1 MYGGRLEDRIK
12 PAHLVEGLSGPIALH
27 RFARIGHMPHLEAR
41 CEVAKLTESWS
52 RPVDRPGLG
61 PPSND
66 PYFCVSVSLRAVTAS
81 VTRVV
86 GFSSLSAPRIAASLC
101 APPAA
106 NTRTGAAR
114 TTSSGT
120 DMTHWL
126 RG

>member
-1 MYGGRLEDRIK
+1 MYGIFSQRRLEDRIA
-12 PAHLVEGLSGPIALH
+12 PADLAPRCTASLEMRPVAD
-27 RFARIGHMPHLEAR
+27 AEAR
-41 CEVAKLTESWS
+41 REDVVGGTGASSGRRRAEPREAL
-52 RPVDRPGLG
+52 L
-61 PPSND
+61 
-66 PYFCVSVSLRAVTAS
+66 PYFGVSVSLRAVTAS